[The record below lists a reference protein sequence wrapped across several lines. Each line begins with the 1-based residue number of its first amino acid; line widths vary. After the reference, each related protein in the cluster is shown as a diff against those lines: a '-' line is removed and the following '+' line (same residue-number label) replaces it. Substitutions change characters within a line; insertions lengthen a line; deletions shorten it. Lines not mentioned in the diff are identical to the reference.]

1 MVSKRSIPE
10 SSGSDFIG
18 AAFASPRVQ
27 SGVDPDAHST
37 RSRASPVS
45 LNAPL
50 KRVFV
55 TSAPRSLGGA
65 SDALPGG
72 ARLRGPRS
80 PRARVPTAT
89 SDARRT
95 GEARIDARGP
105 QRPRPRDRSRRG
117 GRRRAEGRRAEET
130 SRASRRPVDAHARA
144 AAPPR
149 APRARSRLVDALAVL
164 AAGAFANRAGA
175 RGRTRATPRE
185 AARRKKHSPP
195 SSRDALDALAKVSF
209 RPAAAG
215 DDPGGGDGAIAFD
228 ASLALPT
235 RGPLAA
241 SPALVWSAV
250 RRGALG
256 ELRAGVDLRDVLEQR
271 RLLDDGG
278 GGGGG
283 GAFSSPDAATLAR
296 VARWRVGPARGVSSA
311 VVAARA
317 EDATRTVRFEMLSSA
332 DAAEQKSRLLL
343 RGGDEL
349 GASNTVSS
357 SSLLEE
363 YRGTMGVEE
372 GDGELR
378 VYIRGVAVVNAD
390 AVPGGFGARRLARR
404 VARAALGNQVRRTL
418 GDVAGVAVLE
428 KKRAEA
434 EKI

>member
-1 MVSKRSIPE
+1 MPSPAALACAGLVLLARAFPRRRRTLDGRERRASTRAVPKDLAPATAP
-10 SSGSDFIG
+10 G
-18 AAFASPRVQ
+18 AAEEDAPRV
-27 SGVDPDAHST
+27 V
-37 RSRASPVS
+37 
-45 LNAPL
+45 
-50 KRVFV
+50 
-55 TSAPRSLGGA
+55 APR
-65 SDALPGG
+65 
-72 ARLRGPRS
+72 
-80 PRARVPTAT
+80 
-89 SDARRT
+89 
-95 GEARIDARGP
+95 
-105 QRPRPRDRSRRG
+105 
-117 GRRRAEGRRAEET
+117 
-130 SRASRRPVDAHARA
+130 RRPAPRVAPST
-144 AAPPR
+144 PPR
-149 APRARSRLVDALAVL
+149 APPPPSAPTRARSRLVDALAVV

-215 DDPGGGDGAIAFD
+215 DDPGGRDGAIAFD

-271 RLLDDGG
+271 RLLDG

-332 DAAEQKSRLLL
+332 DAAEQKSRLFL
-343 RGGDEL
+343 RGGDDDG
-349 GASNTVSS
+349 GASNAS

-418 GDVAGVAVLE
+418 GDVGFVAVLE
-428 KKRAEA
+428 RERAEA
-434 EKI
+434 EKIV

>member
-1 MVSKRSIPE
+1 MPSPAALACAGLVLLARAFPRRRRTLDGRERRASARAVPKDLAPATAP
-10 SSGSDFIG
+10 G
-18 AAFASPRVQ
+18 AAEEDAPRV
-27 SGVDPDAHST
+27 V
-37 RSRASPVS
+37 
-45 LNAPL
+45 
-50 KRVFV
+50 
-55 TSAPRSLGGA
+55 APR
-65 SDALPGG
+65 
-72 ARLRGPRS
+72 
-80 PRARVPTAT
+80 
-89 SDARRT
+89 
-95 GEARIDARGP
+95 
-105 QRPRPRDRSRRG
+105 
-117 GRRRAEGRRAEET
+117 
-130 SRASRRPVDAHARA
+130 RRPAPRVAPSTPTPAPP
-144 AAPPR
+144 PPR
-149 APRARSRLVDALAVL
+149 APPRARSRLVDALAVV

-175 RGRTRATPRE
+175 RGRTAATPRE

-271 RLLDDGG
+271 RLL
-278 GGGGG
+278 
-283 GAFSSPDAATLAR
+283 SSPDAATLAR

-317 EDATRTVRFEMLSSA
+317 EEATRTVRFEMLSSA
-332 DAAEQKSRLLL
+332 D
-343 RGGDEL
+343 
-349 GASNTVSS
+349 GASNTS

-363 YRGTMGVEE
+363 YRGAMGVEE

-390 AVPGGFGARRLARR
+390 AIPGGFGARRLARR
-404 VARAALGNQVRRTL
+404 VARAALGNQVKRTL

-428 KKRAEA
+428 KERAEA
-434 EKI
+434 EKRIRG

>member
-1 MVSKRSIPE
+1 MPSPAALACAGLVLLARAFPRRRRTLDGRERRASARAVPKDLAPATAP
-10 SSGSDFIG
+10 G
-18 AAFASPRVQ
+18 AAEEDAPRV
-27 SGVDPDAHST
+27 V
-37 RSRASPVS
+37 
-45 LNAPL
+45 
-50 KRVFV
+50 
-55 TSAPRSLGGA
+55 APR
-65 SDALPGG
+65 
-72 ARLRGPRS
+72 
-80 PRARVPTAT
+80 
-89 SDARRT
+89 
-95 GEARIDARGP
+95 
-105 QRPRPRDRSRRG
+105 
-117 GRRRAEGRRAEET
+117 
-130 SRASRRPVDAHARA
+130 RRPAPRVAPSTPTPAPP
-144 AAPPR
+144 PPR
-149 APRARSRLVDALAVL
+149 APPRARSRLVDALAVV

-175 RGRTRATPRE
+175 RGRTAATPRE
-185 AARRKKHSPP
+185 AARRETHAPP

-271 RLLDDGG
+271 RLL
-278 GGGGG
+278 
-283 GAFSSPDAATLAR
+283 SSPDAATLAR

-317 EDATRTVRFEMLSSA
+317 EEATRTVRFEMLSSA
-332 DAAEQKSRLLL
+332 D
-343 RGGDEL
+343 
-349 GASNTVSS
+349 GASNTS

-363 YRGTMGVEE
+363 YRGAMGVEE

-390 AVPGGFGARRLARR
+390 AIPGGFGARRLARR
-404 VARAALGNQVRRTL
+404 VARAALGNQVKRTL

-428 KKRAEA
+428 KERAEA
-434 EKI
+434 EKRIRG

>member
-1 MVSKRSIPE
+1 MPSPAALACAGLVLLARAFPRRRRTLDGRERRASARAVPKDLAPATAP
-10 SSGSDFIG
+10 G
-18 AAFASPRVQ
+18 AAEEDAPRV
-27 SGVDPDAHST
+27 V
-37 RSRASPVS
+37 
-45 LNAPL
+45 
-50 KRVFV
+50 
-55 TSAPRSLGGA
+55 APR
-65 SDALPGG
+65 
-72 ARLRGPRS
+72 
-80 PRARVPTAT
+80 
-89 SDARRT
+89 
-95 GEARIDARGP
+95 
-105 QRPRPRDRSRRG
+105 
-117 GRRRAEGRRAEET
+117 
-130 SRASRRPVDAHARA
+130 RRPAPRVAPSTPTPAPP
-144 AAPPR
+144 PPR
-149 APRARSRLVDALAVL
+149 APPRARSRLVDALAVV

-175 RGRTRATPRE
+175 RGRTAATPRE

-271 RLLDDGG
+271 RLL
-278 GGGGG
+278 
-283 GAFSSPDAATLAR
+283 SSPDAATLAR

-343 RGGDEL
+343 RGGGDEV
-349 GASNTVSS
+349 GASKSNAS

-390 AVPGGFGARRLARR
+390 AIPGGFGARRLARR

-428 KKRAEA
+428 KAERAEA

>member
-1 MVSKRSIPE
+1 MPSPAALACAGLVLLARAFPWRRRTLDGRERRASARAVPKDLAPATPP
-10 SSGSDFIG
+10 G
-18 AAFASPRVQ
+18 AAEEDAPRV
-27 SGVDPDAHST
+27 VAPRRRPAPRVAPST
-37 RSRASPVS
+37 PTP
-45 LNAPL
+45 APPPP
-50 KRVFV
+50 
-55 TSAPRSLGGA
+55 SAP
-65 SDALPGG
+65 
-72 ARLRGPRS
+72 
-80 PRARVPTAT
+80 T
-89 SDARRT
+89 
-95 GEARIDARGP
+95 
-105 QRPRPRDRSRRG
+105 
-117 GRRRAEGRRAEET
+117 
-130 SRASRRPVDAHARA
+130 
-144 AAPPR
+144 
-149 APRARSRLVDALAVL
+149 RARSRLVDALAVV

-332 DAAEQKSRLLL
+332 DAAERRLFL
-343 RGGDEL
+343 RGGDDEL
-349 GASNTVSS
+349 GASNASK

-428 KKRAEA
+428 KAERAEA

>member
-1 MVSKRSIPE
+1 MPSPAALACAGLVLLARAFPRRRRTLDGRERRASARAVPKDLAPATAP
-10 SSGSDFIG
+10 G
-18 AAFASPRVQ
+18 AAEEDAPRV
-27 SGVDPDAHST
+27 V
-37 RSRASPVS
+37 
-45 LNAPL
+45 
-50 KRVFV
+50 
-55 TSAPRSLGGA
+55 APR
-65 SDALPGG
+65 
-72 ARLRGPRS
+72 
-80 PRARVPTAT
+80 
-89 SDARRT
+89 
-95 GEARIDARGP
+95 
-105 QRPRPRDRSRRG
+105 
-117 GRRRAEGRRAEET
+117 
-130 SRASRRPVDAHARA
+130 RRPAPRVAPSTPTPAPP
-144 AAPPR
+144 PPR
-149 APRARSRLVDALAVL
+149 APPRARSRLVDALAVV

-175 RGRTRATPRE
+175 RGRTAATPRE

-283 GAFSSPDAATLAR
+283 CAFSSPDAATLAR

-332 DAAEQKSRLLL
+332 DAAERRLLL
-343 RGGDEL
+343 RGGGDEL
-349 GASNTVSS
+349 GASKSNAS

-428 KKRAEA
+428 KERAEA
-434 EKI
+434 EKRIRG

>member
-1 MVSKRSIPE
+1 MPSPAALACAGLVLLARAFPRRRRTLDGRERRASARAVPKDLAPATAP
-10 SSGSDFIG
+10 G
-18 AAFASPRVQ
+18 AAEEDAPRV
-27 SGVDPDAHST
+27 VAPRRRPAPRVAPST
-37 RSRASPVS
+37 PTP
-45 LNAPL
+45 APPPP
-50 KRVFV
+50 
-55 TSAPRSLGGA
+55 SAP
-65 SDALPGG
+65 
-72 ARLRGPRS
+72 
-80 PRARVPTAT
+80 
-89 SDARRT
+89 
-95 GEARIDARGP
+95 
-105 QRPRPRDRSRRG
+105 
-117 GRRRAEGRRAEET
+117 
-130 SRASRRPVDAHARA
+130 
-144 AAPPR
+144 
-149 APRARSRLVDALAVL
+149 PRARSRLVDALAVV

-175 RGRTRATPRE
+175 RGRTAATPRE

-283 GAFSSPDAATLAR
+283 CAFSSPDAATLAR

-317 EDATRTVRFEMLSSA
+317 EEATRTVRFEMLSSA
-332 DAAEQKSRLLL
+332 D
-343 RGGDEL
+343 
-349 GASNTVSS
+349 GASNTS

-363 YRGTMGVEE
+363 YRGAMGVEE

-390 AVPGGFGARRLARR
+390 AIPGGFGARRLARR

-428 KKRAEA
+428 KAERAEA
-434 EKI
+434 EKIYIRG